1 MQEASDRT
9 QRCATLA
16 PAGRPGDARRA
27 FRGRTT
33 EIPGPCHSTFDDVKG
48 GTYTIM
54 ARSLR
59 HMNILQ
65 AAAYLKTL
73 NNKQLERCGVCV
85 AERR

>member
-1 MQEASDRT
+1 MSYKYKVPVSCCHLVPKISLVA
-9 QRCATLA
+9 
-16 PAGRPGDARRA
+16 
-27 FRGRTT
+27 
-33 EIPGPCHSTFDDVKG
+33 GPCHSTFDDVKG
-48 GTYTIM
+48 GTYTIT